1 MRILSLTEVAA
12 LEGCSRRTVE
22 RQISIGLGPDL
33 VQISQRR
40 VGVHEADYA
49 AWIERRRRPA
59 PRSTPE
65 KVA

>member
-22 RQISIGLGPDL
+22 RAIGVGLGPSL

-40 VGVHEADYA
+40 VGVREEDYEA
-49 AWIERRRRPA
+49 WVVRRRRPA
-59 PRSTPE
+59 PGSKAT
-65 KVA
+65 